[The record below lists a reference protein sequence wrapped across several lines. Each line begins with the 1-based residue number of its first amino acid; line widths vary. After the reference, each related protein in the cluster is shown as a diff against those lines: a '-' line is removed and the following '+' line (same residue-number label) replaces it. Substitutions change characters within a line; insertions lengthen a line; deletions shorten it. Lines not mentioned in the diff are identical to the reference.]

1 MTDTRQNLDTNRY
14 APMDVHAVA
23 RGSSAADETNRFM
36 QSVYAW
42 MALALVVSGGVAYY
56 VSTNPILLSYIYER

>member
-1 MTDTRQNLDTNRY
+1 MTDIRQNLDTNRY
-14 APMDVHAVA
+14 APMDVHTVA
-23 RGSSAADETNRFM
+23 RGSSAADETNRFI

-56 VSTNPILLSYIYER
+56 VSTNLVLLSYIYER

>member
-1 MTDTRQNLDTNRY
+1 MTDTTPDSNTNTY
-14 APMDVHAVA
+14 EPMDVHAVA
-23 RGSSAADETNRFM
+23 IGSSAADETNRFM
-36 QSVYAW
+36 QRVYAW